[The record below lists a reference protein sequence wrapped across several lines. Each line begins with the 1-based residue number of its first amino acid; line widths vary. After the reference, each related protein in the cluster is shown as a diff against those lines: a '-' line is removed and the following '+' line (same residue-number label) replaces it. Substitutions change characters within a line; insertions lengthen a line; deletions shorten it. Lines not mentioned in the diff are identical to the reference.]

1 VITHIVF
8 FKLKDRGPENIEKA
22 RERLDSLR
30 HRVETL
36 RSLEVG
42 VDVLRKE
49 RSFDIALT
57 ARFDSMEGLESYRVH
72 PYHREVAD
80 WIKAASVAVASVDYE
95 S

>member
-1 VITHIVF
+1 VITHIIF
-8 FKLKDRGPENIEKA
+8 FKLKNRNPENIEKA

-30 HRVETL
+30 GRVETL

-42 VDVLRKE
+42 VDVLHKE

-57 ARFDSMEGLESYRVH
+57 ARFDSMEGLTAYQQH

-80 WIKAASVAVASVDYE
+80 WIKAASVSVASVDYE